1 MPVQPHAPDLLSTWL
16 APFRSG
22 LTGPTFRHALVLVLG
37 ALLTP
42 GRRTV
47 TAMLTVVGLAR
58 TRSLHELPPRAQP
71 QPWSSREVARRLLGL
86 LVASFVPAGPVII
99 ALDDTLERR
108 WGAGSRL
115 VASTGIRSAPRHGH
129 FVKASGLRWL
139 SVMLLVPIPWAGRVW
154 ALPFLTVLAPS
165 ERFSREHR
173 QRHKALTDWAR
184 QALLQVAR
192 WLPDRR
198 IVAVADQSYAAID
211 LLNAVPHACA

>member
-1 MPVQPHAPDLLSTWL
+1 MPVQPHVPDLLSTWL

-22 LTGPTFRHALVLVLG
+22 LTGPTFRHALVLVMG

-58 TRSLHELPPRAQP
+58 TRSFTNYHRVLNRNQ
-71 QPWSSREVARRLLGL
+71 WSSREVARRLLGL

-115 VASTGIRSAPRHGH
+115 VAFTGIRSAPPMAISSKPRDC
-129 FVKASGLRWL
+129 
-139 SVMLLVPIPWAGRVW
+139 AGC
-154 ALPFLTVLAPS
+154 PS
-165 ERFSREHR
+165 CCSSRSR
-173 QRHKALTDWAR
+173 GP
-184 QALLQVAR
+184 VACG
-192 WLPDRR
+192 PCP
-198 IVAVADQSYAAID
+198 S
-211 LLNAVPHACA
+211 